1 MQSKAQHLLLIEFL
15 RFLAAFSVLIWHYQN
30 FTFVN
35 FEHIELNVSEQP
47 FYSLLWPFYEQ
58 GLLGVQVFWV
68 ISGFIFFWKYKK
80 ILIDRSIDAKK
91 FFVLRFSRLYPLH
104 ILTLLF
110 VSLLQYLYHL
120 KTGSYFTYQLY
131 DFYHFFQHIFI
142 ASNWLSSEFS
152 FNGPIW
158 SVSCE
163 VLVYVFFYIYISR
176 YRSDIKTTFFIFL
189 ICSLLTLFHF
199 DHNVTNC
206 LKYFLLGGLS
216 FEFATLK
223 MMPKNRA
230 RFNRNLILSILSL
243 MTLLLLTY
251 KLNIFRFKHY
261 TFVLLILLPATLYFA
276 PIKIEIDKRV
286 VSFINGLGN
295 LTYSSYLTH
304 FPIQLLIVNWFAYH
318 QTRIPF
324 YEPWFLVLYI
334 FTVFIV
340 SFFTFHFFEMPTQK
354 YLRSKMLSLG

>member
-1 MQSKAQHLLLIEFL
+1 MQNKAQHLLIIEIL

-47 FYSLLWPFYEQ
+47 FYSLLWPFYEK

-80 ILIDRSIDAKK
+80 LLIDHTIDAKK

-110 VSLLQYLYHL
+110 VALLQYLYHL
-120 KTGSYFTYQLY
+120 KTGTYFTYQFY

-142 ASNWLSSEFS
+142 ASNWFSADFS

-176 YRSDIKTTFFIFL
+176 YKSDIKTTFLIFL

-223 MMPKNRA
+223 MMTKNRA

-243 MTLLLLTY
+243 MAILFLTY
-251 KLNIFRFKHY
+251 KLNIFRFKNY
-261 TFVLLILLPATLYFA
+261 TFVLLILLPVILYFA

-286 VSFINGLGN
+286 TSFINGVGN

-318 QTRIPF
+318 QRSIPF
-324 YEPWFLVLYI
+324 YEAWFFVLYI

-340 SFFTFHFFEMPTQK
+340 SFFTFRFFEIPIQK